1 MTGAEFENQAHLQSL
16 SLGGQAAEQTST
28 NKDTVNRMVSYVKM
42 LSHRKTRQVFL
53 DALKVLGETIDI
65 DGWATAAGD
74 TVDLARCLAGKSLH
88 DDNGGSRAL
97 EIGGEGDVV
106 TGMTTGV
113 RAWGCK

>member
-1 MTGAEFENQAHLQSL
+1 MQETAKKCTKSYNARAQPLFCSL
-16 SLGGQAAEQTST
+16 NLLFGGVLVAVAVVFCVRSLLT

-74 TVDLARCLAGKSLH
+74 TVDLARCLAGKSLL
-88 DDNGGSRAL
+88 DENRGSR
-97 EIGGEGDVV
+97 D
-106 TGMTTGV
+106 
-113 RAWGCK
+113 